1 MEFNIKK
8 NNNKLITF
16 YNAILQSDYCENG
29 KDLIATYLM
38 DNFFDENSSLFLY
51 NKNEENRPNV
61 KIILIK
67 YKLNIIKNNKIFN
80 VPLLIYLNDSFPLT
94 APEALSSVLFS

>member
-1 MEFNIKK
+1 M
-8 NNNKLITF
+8 TF

-38 DNFFDENSSLFLY
+38 DNFFDENSSLYLY

-61 KIILIK
+61 KIILVK
-67 YKLNIIKNNKIFN
+67 YTPFLLSALYIF
-80 VPLLIYLNDSFPLT
+80 LT
-94 APEALSSVLFS
+94 ASIVVKFSAGELPEKASFKIASYFLVLEFSP